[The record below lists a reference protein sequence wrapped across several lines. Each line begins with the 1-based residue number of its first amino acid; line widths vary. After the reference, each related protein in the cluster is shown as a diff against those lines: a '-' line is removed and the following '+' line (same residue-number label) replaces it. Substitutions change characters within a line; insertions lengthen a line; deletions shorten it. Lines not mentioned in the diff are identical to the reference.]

1 LGECA
6 ALFRCATAETR
17 RYSEDKG
24 SADVIEGLEVQ
35 WLAIPVHGK
44 MPSAATSRRELRRR
58 SRADHPHF
66 YVARACG
73 FDPVSTLI
81 AINIEGIGVVVM
93 YGTRGRQISCYDDL
107 ASDHAAALARA
118 YNN

>member
-1 LGECA
+1 
-6 ALFRCATAETR
+6 
-17 RYSEDKG
+17 
-24 SADVIEGLEVQ
+24 
-35 WLAIPVHGK
+35 

-93 YGTRGRQISCYDDL
+93 YGTRGRQISCYDV
-107 ASDHAAALARA
+107 AGR
-118 YNN
+118 